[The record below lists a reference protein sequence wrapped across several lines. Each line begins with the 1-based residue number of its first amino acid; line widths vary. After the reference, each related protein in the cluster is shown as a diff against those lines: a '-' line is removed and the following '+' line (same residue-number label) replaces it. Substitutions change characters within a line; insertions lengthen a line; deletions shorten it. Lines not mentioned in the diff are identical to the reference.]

1 MRRLKSHEKV
11 VAALGA
17 GAVSVA
23 LVMFAKQTFA
33 SQQATRQNPGP
44 GRTAVI
50 GDSIVAHPAGFVRY
64 LDSSIQGRSFS
75 NFGIVGQGTSAIQS
89 DLRNRVLGRGFDEV
103 IIEGGMND
111 MGHRDA
117 VNYIINNLR
126 AMVQEAKAGGL
137 KVVLVTLTPY
147 HRVKPQISQV
157 NSVILR
163 DGRSWGADV
172 VVDTHSALK
181 TIGNDLRSDYAAG
194 DRLHLN
200 RTGQQALG
208 QAILERAYTDG

>member
-1 MRRLKSHEKV
+1 VRRLKSHEKV

-23 LVMFAKQTFA
+23 LVMFAKQSFA
-33 SQQATRQNPGP
+33 SRQATRQNPGP

-75 NFGIVGQGTSAIQS
+75 NFGIVGQGTRSIRQ
-89 DLRNRVLGRGFDEV
+89 DLHSRVLGRGFDEV

-111 MGHRDA
+111 IGRRDA
-117 VNYIINNLR
+117 VNYITNNLR
-126 AMVQEAKAGGL
+126 TMVQEAKSAGL
-137 KVVLVTLTPY
+137 KVVLVTITPY
-147 HRVKPQISQV
+147 HRAKPLISEV

-172 VVDTHSALK
+172 VVDTHSALR

-200 RTGQQALG
+200 RTGQEALG
-208 QAILERAYTDG
+208 QAILERAYQ